1 MMSDIWLGWGAC
13 VLKSLNLF
21 EILPGGGG
29 DGGGCMVQIFFCTL
43 WHFFDIQFKNSFN
56 LIC

>member
-1 MMSDIWLGWGAC
+1 MTLVYCQGVVGVEGAI
-13 VLKSLNLF
+13 VF

-43 WHFFDIQFKNSFN
+43 WHFFDIQFRNSFN